1 MSHAQTGRPSGDPLP
16 LAAYS
21 AARRAGRHVHVAG
34 MSPRTHDGCVGVTTA
49 ADGARD
55 YDLAAQTACVLDKI
69 DRALRSEGLG
79 LADCVTMTCYLVDMQ
94 DYAAFNAAYDAICTH
109 RFAQAGRA
117 LPARTCVAVAA
128 LPHPDM
134 RVEITATA
142 WHAERNDHGAE
153 A

>member
-1 MSHAQTGRPSGDPLP
+1 MSGAQAGLPP

-21 AARRAGRHVHVAG
+21 SARRAGQHVHVAG
-34 MSPRTHDGCVGVTTA
+34 MSPRTRDGCVGVTTG
-49 ADGARD
+49 ADGKRA

-69 DRALRSEGLG
+69 DRALRSEGLD
-79 LADCVTMTCYLVDMQ
+79 LADCVTMTCYLIDMR
-94 DYAAFNAAYDAICTH
+94 DYAAFNAAYDAICTQ

-142 WHAERNDHGAE
+142 WHATGGNAQGAD

>member
-1 MSHAQTGRPSGDPLP
+1 MIPSQTSAATGDPPP

-34 MSPRTHDGCVGVTTA
+34 MSPRTHDGCTGVTVGT
-49 ADGARD
+49 DGDRT

-69 DRALRSEGLG
+69 DRALHGEGLC

-94 DYAAFNAAYDAICTH
+94 DYAAFNAAYDAICKH
-109 RFAQAGRA
+109 RFAEAGRP

-142 WHAERNDHGAE
+142 WHAADGGDA
-153 A
+153 